1 MCAARSVGSGDSC
14 VVDATTALMM
24 CVTAQGESGFRFGA
38 RRERSDADPLFRR
51 GKIVPRNRRSGF
63 PEAL

>member
-24 CVTAQGESGFRFGA
+24 CVTAQGESGFGGA
-38 RRERSDADPLFRR
+38 DGEKRT
-51 GKIVPRNRRSGF
+51 
-63 PEAL
+63 